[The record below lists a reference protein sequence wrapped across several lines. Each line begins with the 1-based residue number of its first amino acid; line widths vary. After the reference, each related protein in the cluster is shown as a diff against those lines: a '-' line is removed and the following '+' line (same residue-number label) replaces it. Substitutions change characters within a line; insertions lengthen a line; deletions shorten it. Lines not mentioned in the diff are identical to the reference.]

1 MRLDWFKKKTKEPGW
16 MVIGVGADRLDLVHG
31 SFVAAG
37 KPQIFQFATRE
48 STAGDALAK
57 SAHEL
62 ALTRYEC
69 ATLLA
74 PGEYQLLLVDAPNV
88 PRDELKTAIR
98 WRVKD
103 LLDYHVDDATLDVL
117 DIPSPKNAPARGH
130 SMYAVAARND
140 VVHGYMS
147 RFEEA
152 GVPLTV
158 IDIPETAQR
167 NIAAL
172 YERDERAVALLYLG
186 ERDALLTISAR
197 GELYMARRIDIGA
210 VEVAAAGLRD
220 RADAHERIL
229 LELQRSLD
237 HFERQ
242 FSAIAIGRMMV
253 GPEGEESG
261 LASHLERNLGMPV
274 ATVRLAEVLD
284 IPGGEMARDAEWRLF
299 HLVGAALRHETAAL

>member
-1 MRLDWFKKKTKEPGW
+1 MGWFKKGHKEPGW
-16 MVIGVGADRLDLVHG
+16 MVIEVGADRLDLVHG
-31 SFVAAG
+31 SHVAGGG
-37 KPQIFQFATRE
+37 KPRIFQFATR
-48 STAGDALAK
+48 DAVASDELANRGR
-57 SAHEL
+57 EL
-62 ALTRYEC
+62 ALARYEC
-69 ATLLA
+69 ATLLG

-117 DIPSPKNAPARGH
+117 DIPPPKNAPVRGH

-147 RFEEA
+147 RFAEA

-167 NIAAL
+167 NIATL
-172 YERDERAVALLYLG
+172 YERDERAVALLYLS
-186 ERDALLTISAR
+186 ETDALLTISAQ
-197 GELYMARRIDIGA
+197 GELYMARRIDVGA
-210 VEVAAAGLRD
+210 AEAAAAGSRD

-242 FSAIAIGRMMV
+242 FSAIAIGRMMF
-253 GPEGEESG
+253 GPEESESG
-261 LASHLERNLGMPV
+261 LVTHLERNLGVPV
-274 ATVRLAEVLD
+274 ASVRLADVLD

>member
-1 MRLDWFKKKTKEPGW
+1 
-16 MVIGVGADRLDLVHG
+16 MVIGVGGDRLDLVHG
-31 SFVAAG
+31 HHASTG
-37 KPQIFQFATRE
+37 KPQILQFGSRE
-48 STAGDALAK
+48 LAASDDLARSGRDMALA
-57 SAHEL
+57 
-62 ALTRYEC
+62 RYDC

-117 DIPSPKNAPARGH
+117 DIPPPKNAPARGH

-140 VVHGYMS
+140 VVHGYMR

-152 GVPLTV
+152 VIPLTV

-186 ERDALLTISAR
+186 VRDALLTISAQ
-197 GELYMARRIDIGA
+197 GELYMARHIDISA
-210 VEVAAAGLRD
+210 AEVAAAGMRD
-220 RADAHERIL
+220 RADTHERML

-242 FSAIAIGRMMV
+242 HSAIAIGRVMV
-253 GPEGEESG
+253 GPEEKESG
-261 LASHLERNLGMPV
+261 LVTHLERHLGVPV
-274 ATVRLAEVLD
+274 ASVRLAEVLD

-299 HLVGAALRHETAAL
+299 HLVGAALRRETAAL